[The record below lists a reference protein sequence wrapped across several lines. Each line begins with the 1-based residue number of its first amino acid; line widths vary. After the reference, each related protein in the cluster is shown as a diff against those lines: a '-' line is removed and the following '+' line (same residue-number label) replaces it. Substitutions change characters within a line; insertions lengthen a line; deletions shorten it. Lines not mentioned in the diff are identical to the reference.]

1 MTGSLFVTLVSL
13 VVYAFEIV
21 ETQNITLKA
30 TIGEKL
36 TRFSRDSLRD
46 KPTKP
51 YTRVRCT
58 TNIY

>member
-46 KPTKP
+46 EPTKP